1 VTDLSATIAALRE
14 LRADLVSLRPMW
26 LTHLKAI
33 DEAVEG
39 LEGQV
44 NTPASTETEADGAFL
59 SQPYRLWPRA
69 ELAVRAHELE
79 TKLATAVEGLEE
91 ARKVIGPFAA
101 GAENWDDPMY
111 SADMTES
118 GKDIPWPDDT
128 PLYEPTVEYITVGDL
143 RAARAFLAKHGASSD
158 D

>member
-1 VTDLSATIAALRE
+1 VTVLSETIAALRE

-33 DEAVEG
+33 DEAVE
-39 LEGQV
+39 
-44 NTPASTETEADGAFL
+44 A
-59 SQPYRLWPRA
+59 
-69 ELAVRAHELE
+69 
-79 TKLATAVEGLEE
+79 LEE